1 MFGVIIS
8 KFKCLWKDGRCTVY
22 FKELHDWLIVPHAEN
37 AIAMAGFILK
47 NTLSDNGGV
56 TRGVCKVEDGHTHI
70 VDVVETSN
78 IVKTV
83 NSDGKIGA
91 EADRVVLNP
100 DSYVSMNMWGFSAS
114 ILRELKDRFP
124 LFLKENVEK
133 NPLKCEY
140 FLPFVVDELLGEKK
154 ATVKVLKSMDKWY
167 GVTYKEDKP
176 VVVAAIQK
184 LKDDGLYPQKLWE
197 EK

>member
-1 MFGVIIS
+1 M
-8 KFKCLWKDGRCTVY
+8 
-22 FKELHDWLIVPHAEN
+22 KEL
-37 AIAMAGFILK
+37 
-47 NTLSDNGGV
+47 
-56 TRGVCKVEDGHTHI
+56 
-70 VDVVETSN
+70 
-78 IVKTV
+78 VK
-83 NSDGKIGA
+83 
-91 EADRVVLNP
+91 
-100 DSYVSMNMWGFSAS
+100 
-114 ILRELKDRFP
+114 RFP
-124 LFLKENVEK
+124 VFLEK
-133 NPLKCEY
+133 SIPENPLKCEY